1 MPQAAASKQMNLR
14 HQAAAMA
21 LAQGDSIEKAA
32 VAAGKSVRTV
42 HKWKERA
49 DFQALVDQCRNE
61 LARATL
67 NQGIANRNVRL
78 LMRNKRA
85 QQLAKWLDEE
95 MAKQFRNKDTIKNVS
110 ALLRL
115 ELDNEKQAAIEAN
128 QWNQKLVV
136 DLNGL
141 SEEQLLALV
150 LQAADPN
157 DPEVELK

>member
-1 MPQAAASKQMNLR
+1 MPQASPMKFTLR
-14 HQAAAMA
+14 HQAAAKA
-21 LAQGDSIEKAA
+21 LAQGERIEQAA
-32 VAAGKSVRTV
+32 IEAGKSVRTI
-42 HKWKERA
+42 HQWQQRPE
-49 DFQALVDQCRNE
+49 FTALVDQYRE
-61 LARATL
+61 DMHRMTLA
-67 NQGIANRNVRL
+67 QGIANRNVRL

-95 MAKQFRNKDTIKNVS
+95 MAKPFRNKDTIKNVS
-110 ALLRL
+110 QLLRL

-150 LQAADPN
+150 LQAADPDN
-157 DPEVELK
+157 PEVTLK